1 MDVFASQG
9 SAIAQE
15 AIARIALLY
24 AVEDKARGL
33 APTDRVA
40 LRQAEAKPVFDDLEL
55 WLHDQLPKLSGKS
68 TLAGAI
74 RYALGRMKKVRPYLD
89 NGFLEI
95 DNNTAERAVKPVAL
109 GRKNWTFAG
118 SEGGGKAMAIAYSL
132 IETAKLNQV
141 DPQAWLT
148 WVLARIADYKITR
161 IHELLPWEFKVL
173 DSNI

>member
-95 DNNTAERAVKPVAL
+95 DNNTAERAVKPIAL
-109 GRKNWTFAG
+109 GRKNWMELGCDLPIEIRDALSRFQRIGYQIIPLYIGFWLKYTTAQ
-118 SEGGGKAMAIAYSL
+118 
-132 IETAKLNQV
+132 ETA
-141 DPQAWLT
+141 
-148 WVLARIADYKITR
+148 
-161 IHELLPWEFKVL
+161 F
-173 DSNI
+173 